1 MTDIAYCWKSGEIE
15 FAEENEE
22 FELPEGTIAFAR
34 GNFEDLENR
43 LFLRARHGY
52 DGTYLVPGIPEE
64 DDDGNAVDALDQWV
78 NWAFPDWPIV
88 NGVRT
93 QLVRDPL
100 DLHDDLSAAERDVL
114 TERKR
119 QVFLKGWSSE
129 HDDDAHLD
137 DEMACAAAAYVL
149 HDTIHR
155 SASVTMRPW
164 PIKFGDRRDNL
175 VKAAALIIAEIERL
189 DRASDRG
196 SGS

>member
-78 NWAFPDWPIV
+78 NWAFQDWPIV

-93 QLVRDPL
+93 QLVRDLL

-119 QVFLKGWSSE
+119 QVILKGWDAE
-129 HDDDAHLD
+129 HDDQHTRG
-137 DEMACAAAAYVL
+137 EMAWAANAYFL
-149 HDTIHR
+149 HDTVDSWAIGV
-155 SASVTMRPW
+155 SAPW
-164 PIKFGDRRDNL
+164 PIEFGEQRDNL

-196 SGS
+196 SGA